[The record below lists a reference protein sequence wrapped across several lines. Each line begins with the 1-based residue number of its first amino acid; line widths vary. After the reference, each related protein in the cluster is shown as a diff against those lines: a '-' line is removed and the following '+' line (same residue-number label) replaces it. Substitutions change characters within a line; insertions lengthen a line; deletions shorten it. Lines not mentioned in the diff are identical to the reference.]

1 MNWRVRLAA
10 VAAFPLLAFPVLA
23 EPGGVDVTVTGVR
36 SSAGHV
42 LVAICDQQTFLQETC
57 RYRGRAPASPGAV
70 VVHVDGVPPGTYA
83 AQAYQDENDDRKI
96 NRSFLGI
103 PKEGI
108 GFSNDAKMRF
118 GPPSFAD
125 AAFSLGPQGGRIQ
138 FALRYLE

>member
-1 MNWRVRLAA
+1 MNWRIWFAA

-42 LVAICDQQTFLQETC
+42 LVAICDRQTFLQETC
-57 RYRGRAPASPGAV
+57 RYRGRAPANLGTV
-70 VVHVDGVPPGTYA
+70 VVHVDGVPPGIYA
-83 AQAYQDENDDRKI
+83 AQAYQDENDDSKI
-96 NRSFLGI
+96 DRNFLGI